1 MSSPSPSP
9 LPPSRRP
16 ATGWRRLALNI
27 RFWLLFGG
35 LNFLLFVPY
44 YYFFREETTLWPEL
58 DTAVSPLW
66 QTLLY
71 NRGNLDPWRLH
82 LEFTWLVALWV
93 WWRPQARR
101 WPLALFLSLY
111 SFMLLYGLYEGFIRS
126 YYLLDPIW
134 YNDFPLF
141 RDGLLYVLTS
151 LNLPP
156 TAYLLGGVALLGG
169 LALLVGVGQ
178 GLVGQ
183 RMLGAVHPATRW
195 GLILL
200 LLWPTAVL
208 LHKRGESYTP
218 TTAVA
223 SLTSKLSHNLHLSH
237 EAQLASQQ
245 FSRERLTP
253 FYEEGPAD
261 LATKPNIYLIFI
273 ESYGSVLFQRDDF
286 RANYLALMRRLDR
299 QLHENN
305 WHVVSSRSN
314 SPTWGG
320 GSWLAYTSAMSGLPI
335 DAHAQYL
342 LLLNRYQNETLPN
355 LPNYLRQ
362 QGYRSYSIS
371 GNSDLL
377 NEIEWQRYQRFYG
390 IDEWWQLDKL
400 AYEGPLYGWGPS
412 LPDQYA
418 LGYMQAEMRAQGEPH
433 FFFYISQNSHY
444 PWHPLPPALED
455 WREFATLPQPPFETE
470 RVPHPVLRQRYWQ
483 AMAGQLQGITTQVR
497 EHGRDNDLYIIIGD
511 HQPARVANY
520 NDGWDT
526 PIHIISRDP
535 ALVEAFLPL
544 GFQPGLNTESIT
556 EPPLSH
562 AGLYSL
568 LTHVLLTQYGVDPT
582 AVPPFLPHGRDE

>member
-1 MSSPSPSP
+1 MTSTFKSSAPP
-9 LPPSRRP
+9 PPSKGRQL
-16 ATGWRRLALNI
+16 GLNI
-27 RFWLLFGG
+27 LFWLLFGG
-35 LNFLLFVPY
+35 LNFLLFAPY
-44 YYFFREETTLWPEL
+44 YYFFIEETTLWPEL

-66 QTLLY
+66 STLLY
-71 NRGNLDPWRLH
+71 DRPNLDPWRLH

-93 WWRPQARR
+93 WWRPRP
-101 WPLALFLSLY
+101 WPWSIPLFVGLY
-111 SFMLLYGLYEGFIRS
+111 SFLLTHSLYEGFIRS

-134 YNDFPLF
+134 YNDYPLF

-156 TAYLLGGVALLGG
+156 TLYLLGILTLLGG
-169 LALLVGVGQ
+169 LALLILLIY

-183 RMLGAVHPATRW
+183 PMLGEIHHATRW
-195 GLILL
+195 GLLVLL
-200 LLWPTAVL
+200 VWPMAVL
-208 LHKRGESYTP
+208 LHKQSEMYAP
-218 TTAVA
+218 TTAVG
-223 SLTSKLSHNLHLSH
+223 SLTSKLSYNLHLSR

-245 FSRERLTP
+245 FTRDRLTP

-261 LATKPNIYLIFI
+261 LAIKPNIYLIFI
-273 ESYGSVLFQRDDF
+273 ESYGSVLYQRDDF
-286 RANYLALMRRLDR
+286 RANYVALLRRLDR
-299 QLHENN
+299 QLDEEG

-390 IDEWWQLDKL
+390 IDEWWQFDKL
-400 AYEGPLYGWGPS
+400 AYEGPLYGWGPA

-418 LGYMQAEMRAQGEPH
+418 LGYMQAQMRAQSDPH

-444 PWHPLPPALED
+444 PWHPLPPVLGD
-455 WREFATLPQPPFETE
+455 WQEFPTLPQPPFETE

-483 AMAGQLQGITTQVR
+483 AMAGQLQGTMTQVVA
-497 EHGRDNDLYIIIGD
+497 HGRANDLYIIIGD

-526 PIHIISRDP
+526 PIHIITQDP
-535 ALVEAFLPL
+535 ALAEAFLPL
-544 GFQPGLNTESIT
+544 GFQPGLDTKTIT
-556 EPPLSH
+556 EPPLNH

-568 LTHVLLTQYGVDPT
+568 LTHVLLTQYGVEPAT
-582 AVPPFLPHGRDE
+582 APPYLPHGRVE